1 MSELEIAKRFV
12 RDYFRREFGETTVP
26 DFSRLMRIGLAYT
39 TTEDEEHDVQ
49 VNLNLLA
56 PRPYIAYYVD
66 GERVN
71 AYAYE
76 DLKSLNVELPFLEFD
91 ELISTALDSV
101 DSLDNRIEE
110 AKSRSEAGRDGEH
123 NVWMGKP

>member
-1 MSELEIAKRFV
+1 MSELERSKRFV

-26 DFSRLMRIGLAYT
+26 DFSRLSRIGIAYT

-66 GERVN
+66 GERVH
-71 AYAYE
+71 AYAYD
-76 DLKSLNVELPFLEFD
+76 DLKSLNDDLPFLEFD

-101 DSLDNRIEE
+101 DSLDSRIED
-110 AKSRSEAGRDGEH
+110 ARNRSETGQDSKH
-123 NVWMGKP
+123 NVWQGKV